1 MLIKSRKTQIPKK
14 MEKQDDIID
23 NEGENVNFA
32 DKRNSTKCDGVNSE
46 VDSDIE
52 DSPALW
58 DRKLSVDKVQFRE
71 YVGSESATSSVGGN
85 EGEPR
90 AGKALEAPK
99 NDEQLVHLN
108 NALQISNSSTQDK
121 PSNDVIE
128 ITDPLEHEVACHGN
142 SSTGNE
148 TNLFEEKSSRNMAVK
163 IRKLA
168 TDHIG
173 HIYLQVIIDILTI
186 FTSEGYKNLPKTAS
200 QLLGFNHRVDSK
212 SIISC
217 PF

>member
-1 MLIKSRKTQIPKK
+1 
-14 MEKQDDIID
+14 MEKQDDSID
-23 NEGENVNFA
+23 NECGNVDFA
-32 DKRNSTKCDGVNSE
+32 DKLTNKCDRVNSE

-52 DSPALW
+52 DSPAPS
-58 DRKLSVDKVQFRE
+58 DSELSVDKVQFRE
-71 YVGSESATSSVGGN
+71 YVGSESATSLVDCN

-90 AGKALEAPK
+90 AGWSFEAPK
-99 NDEQLVHLN
+99 NDQQFVHLN
-108 NALQISNSSTQDK
+108 NALQISNSSTQDE
-121 PSNDVIE
+121 PSNGVID
-128 ITDPLEHEVACHGN
+128 ITDPLELEVFYHGN

-148 TNLFEEKSSRNMAVK
+148 TNLFEEKSSRNIAVK

-173 HIYLQVIIDILTI
+173 HIYLQVITDILTI